1 MSDDETT
8 FYRKICIFIRM
19 YKRLWKMT
27 SLRKKSAKN
36 FKKMNTFKGESL
48 LELTY
53 KTLLAKKAMNSK
65 TRTPSKVAS
74 VDIMFSDIQ
83 FKK

>member
-1 MSDDETT
+1 
-8 FYRKICIFIRM
+8 
-19 YKRLWKMT
+19 MT
-27 SLRKKSAKN
+27 SLRKKSPKSY
-36 FKKMNTFKGESL
+36 KKFNTLKGESM

-74 VDIMFSDIQ
+74 VDIMFSELTL
-83 FKK
+83 KK